1 MPKKTESKV
10 ELANKELGSLV
21 CVLTTEYWILII
33 SEDSFRQLHVLQ
45 LRKVSIVHDGLGVN
59 QEIQDPFI
67 NLIVAMTRGYRI
79 HRPVF
84 PSGQGLQARSSQL
97 RSRSPHAGQDGNN
110 ASVPKA
116 L

>member
-45 LRKVSIVHDGLGVN
+45 LRKGVL
-59 QEIQDPFI
+59 FTM
-67 NLIVAMTRGYRI
+67 AW
-79 HRPVF
+79 
-84 PSGQGLQARSSQL
+84 A
-97 RSRSPHAGQDGNN
+97 
-110 ASVPKA
+110 
-116 L
+116 